1 MSVGGVVFT
10 VGMGNSRDVL
20 DAVIDTAVGL
30 LAAPLGQLVFPSLS
44 ITDSLHVSARIEELG
59 RIVDAARVRS
69 AADIAARVTANPDLF
84 AAHGYRSAVDAIAA
98 RTGVSERTA
107 KTRITTGAGIAATLS
122 LSGAVVEPRYP
133 VLADAVSSGTIGTE
147 AAGVLVRE
155 LDAVAARVDPVNL
168 DTAEAGLV
176 ALAAATDTTP
186 PTPVDL
192 VRMQAKAF
200 VAVIDPD
207 GARPREERMI
217 RRRSFTIGREDED
230 GLVPIRGRL
239 TLDVGTQLK
248 RCLDSMVRS
257 VSFRDASASSDGWAR
272 PEGDGGS
279 DRPATLASGDSKS
292 GTTDTHTDTDASET
306 DTPDTDI
313 SDTRTREQKLHDAF
327 ASLVGAASRVVDA
340 PELAGASPA
349 VLVTVT
355 QDTLDGGRGVG
366 FLDGTDTPI
375 SVGRVERYMDAGGF
389 QTVSMDARGRVLSL
403 SSVQRCFTPSQR
415 RAITARDGG
424 CIIPGCRIPA
434 GLCEIHHVIAH
445 RHGGKTIVD
454 NGVLLCWWHHHTIDT
469 GPWRIDMPHGTPHI
483 HGPGYRQWTPTTKS
497 RVRPARPPSG

>member
-1 MSVGGVVFT
+1 
-10 VGMGNSRDVL
+10 MGNSRDVL
-20 DAVIDTAVGL
+20 DAVIDTAVDL
-30 LAAPLGQLVFPSLS
+30 LAAPLGELVLPSLS
-44 ITDSLHVSARIEELG
+44 TSDSLHVSARIEELG

-69 AADIAARVTANPDLF
+69 AADIAARATANPDLF

-107 KTRITTGAGIAATLS
+107 RTRITTGAGIAATLS

-176 ALAAATDTTP
+176 ELAAATDETP

-200 VAVIDPD
+200 VAAIDPD

-248 RCLDSMVRS
+248 RSLDSMIRS
-257 VSFRDASASSDGWAR
+257 VSFRDASAA
-272 PEGDGGS
+272 GG
-279 DRPATLASGDSKS
+279 ASGANS
-292 GTTDTHTDTDASET
+292 SE
-306 DTPDTDI
+306 PTDI
-313 SDTRTREQKLHDAF
+313 DTGTNFDTNVSDTRTREQKLHDAF
-327 ASLVGAASRVVDA
+327 ASLFGAASRVVDA

-355 QDTLDGGRGVG
+355 QDTLDAGRGVG

-375 SVGRVERYMDAGGF
+375 SVGRVERFIDAGGF
-389 QTVSMDARGRVLSL
+389 QTVTMDTTGRVLSL

-434 GLCEIHHVIAH
+434 GLCEIHHVIPH
-445 RHGGKTIVD
+445 RHGGQTIVD

-469 GPWRIDMPHGTPHI
+469 GPWHIDMPHGTPHI

>member
-1 MSVGGVVFT
+1 
-10 VGMGNSRDVL
+10 
-20 DAVIDTAVGL
+20 
-30 LAAPLGQLVFPSLS
+30 
-44 ITDSLHVSARIEELG
+44 
-59 RIVDAARVRS
+59 
-69 AADIAARVTANPDLF
+69 
-84 AAHGYRSAVDAIAA
+84 
-98 RTGVSERTA
+98 
-107 KTRITTGAGIAATLS
+107 
-122 LSGAVVEPRYP
+122 
-133 VLADAVSSGTIGTE
+133 
-147 AAGVLVRE
+147 
-155 LDAVAARVDPVNL
+155 VDPVNL

-176 ALAAATDTTP
+176 ELAAATDATP

-192 VRMQAKAF
+192 VRLQAKAF

-217 RRRSFTIGREDED
+217 RRRSFFIGREDED
-230 GLVPIRGRL
+230 GLVPVRGRL

-248 RCLDSMVRS
+248 RSLDSMVRS
-257 VSFRDASASSDGWAR
+257 VSFRHASASSDGWAR

-279 DRPATLASGDSKS
+279 GRPATLASGESRS
-292 GTTDTHTDTDASET
+292 GTTEPHTDTGTDVADTHAPDTDASET

-327 ASLVGAASRVVDA
+327 ASLFGAATRVVDA

-355 QDTLDGGRGVG
+355 QDTLDARQGVG
-366 FLDGTDTPI
+366 FLDGSDTPI
-375 SVGRVERYMDAGGF
+375 SVGRVERFIDAGGF
-389 QTVSMDARGRVLSL
+389 QTVTMDTTGRVLSL

-434 GLCEIHHVIAH
+434 GLCEIHHVIPH
-445 RHGGKTIVD
+445 RHGGKTTVD

-469 GPWRIDMPHGTPHI
+469 GPWHIDMPNGTPHI
-483 HGPGYRQWTPTTKS
+483 HGPGYRRWTPTTKS